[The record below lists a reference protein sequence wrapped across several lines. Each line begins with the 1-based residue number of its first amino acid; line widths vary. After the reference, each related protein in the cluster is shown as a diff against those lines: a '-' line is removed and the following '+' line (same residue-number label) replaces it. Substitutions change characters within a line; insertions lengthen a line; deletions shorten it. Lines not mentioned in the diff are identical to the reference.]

1 MRFTSIQFRRQD
13 LHIQFMRRFLRELKN
28 LKGVVKNMVVKS
40 GKGNRITGILLVL
53 GAIVFF
59 YSDIEVLV
67 GVIVLFTRLWM
78 TMDRTLIMDE
88 EGCTVSFLGFRKKY
102 LWKNLRIKRIERYYY
117 SNGAYNDYD
126 DSRAIVF
133 SVHRIH
139 KPRWMQAY
147 DYSFLIH
154 PFSFFFVYC
163 PSLHSDG
170 KENKK
175 RWYSL
180 YEVNEREFLEQ
191 MKNWNVELE
200 DTRRKSVG

>member
-126 DSRAIVF
+126 CLLYTSP
-133 SVHRIH
+133 S
-139 KPRWMQAY
+139 PR
-147 DYSFLIH
+147 D
-154 PFSFFFVYC
+154 
-163 PSLHSDG
+163 
-170 KENKK
+170 
-175 RWYSL
+175 
-180 YEVNEREFLEQ
+180 
-191 MKNWNVELE
+191 
-200 DTRRKSVG
+200 

>member
-1 MRFTSIQFRRQD
+1 
-13 LHIQFMRRFLRELKN
+13 
-28 LKGVVKNMVVKS
+28 MVVKS
-40 GKGNRITGILLVL
+40 GKGNRVMGIASVL
-53 GAIVFF
+53 IIIILM
-59 YSDIEVLV
+59 YNDIEILV
-67 GVIVLFTRLWM
+67 GTLVLFTRLWIAL
-78 TMDRTLIMDE
+78 DRTLIMDE
-88 EGCTVSFLGFRKKY
+88 EGCTVSFLGFKKKY
-102 LWKNLRIKRIERYYY
+102 LWKNLSIKRIEHYYY
-117 SNGAYNDYD
+117 DVGAYNYYG
-126 DSRAIVF
+126 DSDAIVF

-175 RWYSL
+175 KMVFR